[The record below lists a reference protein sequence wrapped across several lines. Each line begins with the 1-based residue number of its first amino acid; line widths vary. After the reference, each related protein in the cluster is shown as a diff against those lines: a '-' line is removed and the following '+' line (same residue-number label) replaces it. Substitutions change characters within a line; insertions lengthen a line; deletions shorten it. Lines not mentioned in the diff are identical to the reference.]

1 MLKLG
6 STSRNLARAAY
17 KRSLAVPQLWRYGLN
32 IRSTV
37 AYRRSPSNPTGEAAR
52 VLHDLN
58 VDGVARTTLE
68 AVTGRP
74 ELLASLQDYAAG
86 LERDMAHAVRRR
98 SDDLASGQSL
108 GNGREDKLF
117 VVTLLDKDRPVV
129 DPHGLLAGTALDPQ
143 LKAIADGYYA
153 MRTRVTDLNIWR
165 NLPSFQPPVAS
176 QLWHRDLR
184 TDHLIL
190 KMFIYLEDVDDG
202 NGPYSYVKGTHA
214 KGGRRWKPRS
224 TFDGYNWRGTDVDV
238 TSTTTAAE
246 RPEFTG
252 EAGTVLFTDTTG
264 WHKGG
269 HAITGPRL
277 VMQVLFAS
285 PSALPD
291 RRLGAPEGLTP
302 DQVGTDLAFEFP
314 PPRLGQRRLTTV
326 TQRR

>member
-1 MLKLG
+1 MLRLE
-6 STSRNLARAAY
+6 STSRSLARAAY
-17 KRSLAVPQLWRYGLN
+17 KRSLAVQPLWRYGLN
-32 IRSTV
+32 FRSTL
-37 AYRRSPSNPTGEAAR
+37 AYRRSSSNPTGEAAR
-52 VLHDLN
+52 TLRDLN
-58 VDGVARTTLE
+58 LDGVAQTTLE

-74 ELLASLQDYAAG
+74 ELLASLQNYAAE
-86 LERDMAHAVRRR
+86 LERDMAHAVRSR

-117 VVTLLDKDRPVV
+117 VVTLLDRDRPVI
-129 DPHGLLAGTALDPQ
+129 DPHGPLAGTALDPQ
-143 LKAIADGYYA
+143 VKAIADGYYA

-165 NLPSFQPPVAS
+165 NLPSFQAPVAS

-190 KMFIYLEDVDDG
+190 KMFIYLEDVGEG

-214 KGGRRWKPRS
+214 KGGRRWQPRS
-224 TFDGYNWRGTDVDV
+224 TFDGYNWRGSDLDV

-252 EAGTVLFTDTTG
+252 KAGTVVFTDTTG

-291 RRLGAPEGLTP
+291 RRLGAPEGLMP
-302 DQVGTDLAFEFP
+302 GLVATDLAFEFTR
-314 PPRLGQRRLTTV
+314 PRSRSVR
-326 TQRR
+326 